1 MSYRNASRWLLA
13 ALLVSVQSAHPA
25 ENFPAKTVRL
35 IVPFAAGGGGDGAA
49 RPLAQALSARLA
61 QQVVID
67 NRGGAGGIIG
77 IETAANAAPDG
88 YTLLLSTAG
97 FAALPALHR
106 TLPFDPVRDF
116 TGVIVAQSGIYIL
129 VVNPAGNITSVN
141 GLISYAKANP
151 RKLDFASAG
160 IGSTI
165 HLAGELFK
173 SMAQIDMVH
182 VPYKG
187 AGPAITDVIG
197 GQVQT
202 MFASALNAL
211 PLVKSGKLRAL
222 AVTSA
227 QRSAL
232 VPELP
237 TVAESGMPGFEA
249 TGWYGLAAPARTPKP
264 IVRKLNADANSA
276 LRSPE
281 LVDLLKA
288 QGLEP
293 VGGTPEAATELIRK
307 DVERWTRLIRDAGI
321 KQQ

>member
-1 MSYRNASRWLLA
+1 MHYWKFLRLLA
-13 ALLVSVQSAHPA
+13 AALFASAQCAYPA
-25 ENFPAKTVRL
+25 ETYPVKTVRL

-49 RPLAQALSARLA
+49 RPLAQALSARLS

-116 TGVIVAQSGIYIL
+116 AGVIVAESGIYIL
-129 VVNPAGNITSVN
+129 VVNPATTFNSVK
-141 GLISYAKANP
+141 GLIAYARANP
-151 RKLDFASAG
+151 GKVDFASAG

-173 SMAQIDMVH
+173 SMAQVQMVH

-187 AGPAITDVIG
+187 AGPAVTDVIG

-211 PLVKSGKLRAL
+211 PLVKAAKLRAL

-227 QRSAL
+227 KRSAL
-232 VPELP
+232 APDLP
-237 TVAESGMPGFEA
+237 PIAESGLPGFEA
-249 TGWYGLAAPARTPKP
+249 TGWYGIAAPARTPKAV
-264 IVRKLNADANSA
+264 IQKLNSDANDA

-281 LVDLLKA
+281 FIDLIKA

-293 VGGTPEAATELIRK
+293 VGGTADAATALIRN
-307 DVERWTRLIRDAGI
+307 DVMRWTRLIHDAGI
-321 KQQ
+321 SYQ